1 MGYEENGIFM
11 TYLKKSMENRNI
23 LLTDMLERLKQHFK
37 KEIPIEAKDQ
47 MPITSSS
54 LAEPLSL
61 YDPVDGSL
69 IGTVLFTNLFL
80 PEIKL
85 LDRLFS
91 QRFILFLFFMCL
103 KGGSLWNDCQMLA
116 RSWKELP
123 QKQIATVQANGCTI
137 IIYIQFG
144 MMDDCFSNGLRI
156 ELTTEGYDTITFQP
170 SIHPPILGLLEVKH
184 QLDLKKC
191 TITLQRLQALV
202 EDASLLLRIAEF
214 PTERILVH
222 LGQPLISVARLST
235 NYF

>member
-1 MGYEENGIFM
+1 MGV
-11 TYLKKSMENRNI
+11 
-23 LLTDMLERLKQHFK
+23 
-37 KEIPIEAKDQ
+37 
-47 MPITSSS
+47 S
-54 LAEPLSL
+54 L
-61 YDPVDGSL
+61 
-69 IGTVLFTNLFL
+69 VLFTNLFL

-85 LDRLFS
+85 PDRLFS

-137 IIYIQFG
+137 FIYIQFG

-156 ELTTEGYDTITFQP
+156 ELTTERTTEGYDTITFQP
-170 SIHPPILGLLEVKH
+170 SIHPPILGLLEVNH

-191 TITLQRLQALV
+191 TITLQRLQALA
-202 EDASLLLRIAEF
+202 EDASLILRIAEF

-222 LGQPLISVARLST
+222 LGQPLISVARLTT

>member
-69 IGTVLFTNLFL
+69 IGTVFTNLFL

-85 LDRLFS
+85 PDRLFS
-91 QRFILFLFFMCL
+91 QRFIFYFSFLC
-103 KGGSLWNDCQMLA
+103 
-116 RSWKELP
+116 
-123 QKQIATVQANGCTI
+123 V
-137 IIYIQFG
+137 
-144 MMDDCFSNGLRI
+144 
-156 ELTTEGYDTITFQP
+156 
-170 SIHPPILGLLEVKH
+170 
-184 QLDLKKC
+184 
-191 TITLQRLQALV
+191 
-202 EDASLLLRIAEF
+202 
-214 PTERILVH
+214 
-222 LGQPLISVARLST
+222 
-235 NYF
+235 